1 MDTINEYMDFF
12 TQIADSIKSRRAINT
27 ELYKKYNVKRG
38 LRNADGTGVLVGL
51 TAIGEVH
58 GYIVDENEKVDVE
71 GRLSYRGIDVA
82 SFIEAKEAENRFGYE
97 EAVFLLLFGMLP
109 TKSELESFTK
119 LMQAARRLPRGFV
132 EDIIL
137 RVPSPDIMNKL
148 ATCILSMYC
157 YDRNPDEATV
167 ANVLR
172 QSVLLI
178 ARMPAIIAY
187 SYNAKRHYY
196 DKNSLHLHDQD
207 PSLSLVENFLSL
219 IRPDRKFTD
228 EEAKLL
234 DTCLILHAEH
244 GGGNNSSFTAHVVS
258 STGTDIYSAISAS
271 VGSLKGPRHGGA
283 NKAVM
288 GMIEDI
294 KAHVSDWNN
303 DDELASYLEK
313 IIKGEANNG
322 SGLIYGMGHAVYTK
336 SDPRAIILKRNAER
350 MAYEK
355 GFEKEFQLYSNI
367 ERLTPQVFCSVKGL
381 NKEMCANV
389 DLYSGFV
396 YKMLDIDPSLYT
408 PMFAMGRSVGWCAHV
423 LEEVAFGGKIIRP
436 AYKSVCKR
444 EAYVPLDKRQPK
456 EV

>member
-1 MDTINEYMDFF
+1 MDIINEYLDFF
-12 TQIADSIKSRRAINT
+12 AQIAESIKARKAINA

-58 GYIVDENEKVDVE
+58 GYIVDENEKVDVD

-82 SFIEAKEAENRFGYE
+82 TLIEAKEAENRFGYE
-97 EAVFLLLFGMLP
+97 EAVFLLLFGVLP
-109 TKSELESFTK
+109 TKDELENFTQMMK
-119 LMQAARRLPRGFV
+119 VARQLPKGFV
-132 EDIIL
+132 EDMIL
-137 RVPSPDIMNKL
+137 RIPSPDIMNKL
-148 ATCILSMYC
+148 ATCVLSMYC
-157 YDRNPDEATV
+157 YDNNPDERTV

-178 ARMPAIIAY
+178 ARMPALIAY
-187 SYNAKRHYY
+187 CYNAKRHYL
-196 DKNSLHLHDQD
+196 DKKSLHLHDQD

-244 GGGNNSSFTAHVVS
+244 GGGNNSSFTAHVIS
-258 STGTDIYSAISAS
+258 STGTDIYAAISAS
-271 VGSLKGPRHGGA
+271 VGALKGPRHGGA

-288 GMIEDI
+288 SMIEDI
-294 KAHVSDWNN
+294 KKNVSDWNN
-303 DDELASYLEK
+303 DDELSSYLEK
-313 IIKGEANNG
+313 IVRGEANDG

-336 SDPRAIILKRNAER
+336 SDPRAVILKRNAER
-350 MAYEK
+350 LAHEK

-367 ERLTPQVFCSVKGL
+367 ERLSPGVFSSVKGI
-381 NKEMCANV
+381 NKRICANV

-396 YKMLDIDPSLYT
+396 YKILNIDPALYT

-423 LEEVAFGGKIIRP
+423 IEEVAFGGKIIRP
-436 AYKSVCKR
+436 AYKSVCKKA
-444 EAYVPLDKRQPK
+444 EYVPLDKR
-456 EV
+456 